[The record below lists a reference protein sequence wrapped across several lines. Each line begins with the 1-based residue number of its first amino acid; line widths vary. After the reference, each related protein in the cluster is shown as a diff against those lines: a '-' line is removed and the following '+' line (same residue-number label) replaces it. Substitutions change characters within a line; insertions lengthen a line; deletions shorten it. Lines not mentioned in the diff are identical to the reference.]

1 MDEAKVIISMREY
14 KKLNNVNEVLDN
26 IHCLVRDSVRIDFLN
41 NPELPADVEIAFINL
56 MQENYPDI
64 ESRILELKAK
74 KEEKENKEDE

>member
-41 NPELPADVEIAFINL
+41 NPELPADVEIAFIEL
-56 MQENYPDI
+56 MEESYPDI
-64 ESRILELKAK
+64 EARIIELKAK
-74 KEEKENKEDE
+74 KEEKENKENA